1 VPVYNNQRDGIKR
14 QALHRGRVA
23 YEPNSLAG
31 GSPYQA
37 GAAGFV
43 SFPAPEQG
51 DKLRGKPERFAEHYQ
66 QATLFY
72 ESQSEWEKAHIVG
85 GFRFELSKLTVPAI
99 RERMLS
105 GLVNVSADLAQRVA
119 DGLGMELP
127 AAMPRAIENPIP
139 PEVTVSAALSLTHL
153 PGDGSVAGRKVALL
167 VANGVDGD
175 AVAALQS
182 ALLDAGAV
190 PRIVGPRLG
199 TFKTLQGK
207 TIEADAS
214 MENTPPVVFDAVVLP
229 DGADAVTALARIG
242 NTSEFIVNTYRH
254 CKTLLVLGASTALT
268 DKVGLPAALEDGSAD
283 PGVLFAQGSE
293 AGSVAASF
301 IAALALHRHMARDQ
315 DPPRI

>member
-1 VPVYNNQRDGIKR
+1 
-14 QALHRGRVA
+14 
-23 YEPNSLAG
+23 
-31 GSPYQA
+31 
-37 GAAGFV
+37 
-43 SFPAPEQG
+43 
-51 DKLRGKPERFAEHYQ
+51 
-66 QATLFY
+66 
-72 ESQSEWEKAHIVG
+72 
-85 GFRFELSKLTVPAI
+85 
-99 RERMLS
+99 M
-105 GLVNVSADLAQRVA
+105 
-119 DGLGMELP
+119 
-127 AAMPRAIENPIP
+127 
-139 PEVTVSAALSLTHL
+139 
-153 PGDGSVAGRKVALL
+153 
-167 VANGVDGD
+167 
-175 AVAALQS
+175 
-182 ALLDAGAV
+182 